1 MIEEFY
7 KNNLSWNEKITSI
20 IGKSHSNI
28 DSYLLNREPKLSFRE
43 DGKIDIDIMYPP
55 SLEIRTSDSPYYEY
69 YQCVKK
75 VFDLSDIKSFCDV
88 GCSTGHLID
97 FISTY
102 NSVDVAGIEYFDYQ
116 KEHASS
122 SIKECIN
129 ILDIRDPFD
138 IGMKFDIVNCTEVA
152 EHVDPKYL
160 HVFLDNLKKIT
171 GKYLVLSWSDSYPPN
186 DAPPQHVSPLPL
198 SDVKLIMGSW
208 GFEFEEEKTELFNST
223 ARGYDNYY
231 SWWKDNIT
239 VWKVK

>member
-7 KNNLSWNEKITSI
+7 KSKLVWDDRISSI
-20 IGKSHSNI
+20 INKKHSNI
-28 DSYLLNREPKLSFRE
+28 DPYILEREPKLSFTE

-69 YQCVKK
+69 YQCIKK
-75 VFDLSDIKSFCDV
+75 VFNLSEVDSFCDV

-102 NSVDVAGIEYFDYQ
+102 NSVDVAGIEYFQYQ
-116 KEHASS
+116 KDNASS
-122 SIKECIN
+122 TIQECVN

-138 IGMKFDIVNCTEVA
+138 IDTKFDIVNCTEVA

-160 HVFLDNLKKIT
+160 HVFLDNIKKIT
-171 GKYLVLSWSDSYPPN
+171 GKYLILSWSDSYPPP

-198 SDVKLIMGSW
+198 SDVKLIMESW
-208 GFEFEEEKTELFNST
+208 GFEYLSDETNLFNSE
-223 ARGYDNYY
+223 AKQYNNYY
-231 SWWKDNIT
+231 PWWKDNIT
-239 VWKVK
+239 IWKIK